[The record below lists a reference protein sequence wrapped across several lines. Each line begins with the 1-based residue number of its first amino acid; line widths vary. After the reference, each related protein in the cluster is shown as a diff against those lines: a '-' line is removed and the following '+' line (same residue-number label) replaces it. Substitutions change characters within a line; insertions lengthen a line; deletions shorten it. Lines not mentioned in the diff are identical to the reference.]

1 MSLED
6 DSKLTSMLTI
16 INDMAFR
23 SCLTGVNNMDNLD
36 HSKITT
42 IGEKKE
48 GGNKGE
54 GGGLKL
60 ADWSNSIGNK
70 SKTSNIKSIDADI
83 DVKGVSV
90 VSEPGGALGMTEV
103 VRNKDD
109 RDVRSAPTIAE
120 RKVGVQADKTITVV
134 SKGVVE
140 EDDEQREQFGG
151 LKPANEIKCNAN
163 DWNTVVS
170 DITGIGD
177 SVVWLVKGVKGVKSG
192 KGQREKKKRRKRRRR
207 KGNIDDYST
216 VTGGIVTSSSSS
228 VCADLGDTKVKAKD
242 GAMEVVYEEVVEKKE
257 VVEVGEEVEDQSD
270 ERKGMT
276 ARALC
281 RFINKHR
288 SMVEA
293 LEKEFAIHMRA
304 RVLCRFI
311 NKHRSMVEA
320 LEKEFDIHMR
330 ARVLCRFINKHRS
343 MVEALEKEFAIH
355 MRARVLCGFID
366 KHQLTVSAAE
376 EKRLLAIKNERE
388 RALDEMSMRSL
399 LESCA
404 LDAEFGEVLRRE
416 GVIGLTDLEKL
427 KDVDF
432 KGLGMNLGQRR
443 RIQVGLREKF
453 KKIAKDREE
462 EEIKAKRMLLCGG
475 WGKEGGK
482 WGGCDCVND
491 GGVKEFSRGEKTAWG
506 KGVLA
511 GAKERIK
518 ENKIQHRNTGYL
530 QNGAMC
536 LATASVSLPTVGDFI
551 VWRVRHLLD
560 KPVTVIQSWWRS
572 KATVRTK
579 VYPGEGG
586 AKDGRLEGSNSSI
599 SPTTITNPRM
609 TPFPRSLLSS

>member
-304 RVLCRFI
+304 RVLC
-311 NKHRSMVEA
+311 
-320 LEKEFDIHMR
+320 
-330 ARVLCRFINKHRS
+330 
-343 MVEALEKEFAIH
+343 
-355 MRARVLCGFID
+355 GFID